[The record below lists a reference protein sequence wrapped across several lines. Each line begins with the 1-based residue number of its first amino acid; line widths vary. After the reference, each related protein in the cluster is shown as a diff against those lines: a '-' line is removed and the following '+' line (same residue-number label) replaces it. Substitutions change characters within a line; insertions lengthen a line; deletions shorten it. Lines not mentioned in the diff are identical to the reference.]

1 MGIQQKVDECILTGW
16 FCRKWFQKVVSKNS
30 EVSAQKLLTCSVH
43 FAVVKCECFLSYLSN
58 IFCIIAFIQLL
69 NTSQII
75 KPLDE
80 MLICSQVTFIFVAL
94 LTIQSVKATAQYQN
108 RKIVSIMSNDKIT
121 PSIFS
126 YVILDEPNYC
136 EQQWWNLIEFTH
148 FKKQPSHL

>member
-1 MGIQQKVDECILTGW
+1 MIL
-16 FCRKWFQKVVSKNS
+16 QKVVSLFKNS

-80 MLICSQVTFIFVAL
+80 MLICCQVTFIYIAL

-136 EQQWWNLIEFTH
+136 EQQW
-148 FKKQPSHL
+148 